1 MIQMLNNEKMHIK
14 GLTIDWDRIDPHS
27 YLRGIE
33 SIVGM
38 EKLAFRKPITF
49 FVGENGSGKSTLLEA
64 IAVC

>member
-27 YLRGIE
+27 YLRSIE

-38 EKLAFRKPITF
+38 EKLEFRKPITF